1 MIMMLA
7 KFRGSVLPFFFKL
20 LMLLVFLGSCK
31 KTVNEVQE
39 QPEPTPPVFAYEVH
53 CDFCTITYN
62 DLNGDMRTVR
72 NSIGKWS
79 FKISEKTPLNLKLS
93 VVTTLSSYQSIQ
105 AYILKDGEVIYGDLG
120 YNRAEIRYS
129 TVNGNGTSSFGT
141 YIPSASPG
149 GSNQNGGASSSSS
162 VCGAK
167 NKSGGYCKRVV
178 SGGGRCWQHG

>member
-1 MIMMLA
+1 MMMMFA
-7 KFRGSVLPFFFKL
+7 KFRVGILPFFFKL

-31 KTVNEVQE
+31 KTTDELQE

-62 DLNGDMRTVR
+62 DLNGESRTIR
-72 NSIGKWS
+72 NNIGKWS
-79 FKISEKTPLNLKLS
+79 FKILEKTPSNLKLS
-93 VVTTLSSYQSIQ
+93 VVTTLPGYQSIQ
-105 AYILKDGEVIYGDLG
+105 AYILKDGEAIYGNLG
-120 YNRAEIRYS
+120 YNRAEITYS

-141 YIPSASPG
+141 YIPSTSPG
-149 GSNQNGGASSSSS
+149 ESNQNGGSSSSSS

-178 SGGGRCWQHG
+178 SGGGRCWQHR